1 MAISTDA
8 RIRFFGT
15 RDSLDDGSTSA
26 VASTAYSVLAD
37 ITAWTNDDDAEKA
50 VIDLAIAFSTAP
62 TAGELV
68 LLYMRKI
75 NFNGTNDEETP
86 SDDVQG
92 AYVGS
97 ISVDNIGSS
106 TVQYFAVE
114 IDLVAAKSSQEYEF
128 YFKNDTGQS
137 IDAGWTADITPI
149 APGPHA

>member
-15 RDSLDDGSTSA
+15 RDSLDDGTTNAVSSTN
-26 VASTAYSVLAD
+26 YSSD
-37 ITAWTNDDDAEKA
+37 TTTWTNDDDAEKA

-68 LLYMRKI
+68 LLYMRKL
-75 NFNGTNDEETP
+75 NFNGTNDEEVP

-106 TVQYFAVE
+106 AVQYFAVE
-114 IDLVAAKSSQEYEF
+114 IDLVAVKSSQEYEF

-137 IDAGWTADITPI
+137 IDASWTADITPI